1 MSNLIQS
8 IEAFFANASAWGAGL
23 PQYVSVPLIIIL
35 AAIGTAAIVGL
46 LLGLI
51 RLIFGKKA
59 IDFIK
64 NIPERLNAAGAAQGT
79 KNE

>member
-8 IEAFFANASAWGAGL
+8 VETFFASASAWGAGL
-23 PQYVSVPLIIIL
+23 PHFVSVPLIMIL
-35 AAIGTAAIVGL
+35 AAVGTAAIVGL
-46 LLGLI
+46 LLWLI

-64 NIPERLNAAGAAQGT
+64 NIPEHLNAGAAHGT
-79 KNE
+79 KRE